1 MFTVVTHRG
10 QETFQVPIMGYVNS
24 IAYVQRE
31 IDNILRHVR
40 DWARAYVDDIICG
53 AKSLDNLLAKLRT
66 LFKIFVAYNI
76 SIKPTKTFLN
86 YPDVG
91 LLGQQVNSLGL
102 ITAKE
107 KLNAI
112 SLLHYPDTLGALEY
126 YLGLTDYLWSY
137 IHYYAQLVEPLQ
149 SLKTS
154 LLKAAPLSGQQRRV
168 YASKTKLPPAT
179 PRLLAS
185 FEGIQAALAKPI
197 TLAHHD
203 PDKILWID
211 LDASKEFGF
220 DAVIFHTNEENEL
233 TEGTWPLRTSIRP
246 LIFLS
251 RLLSPAESHYWPTKL
266 EIVGFVWVLKK
277 VRHLVESAR
286 AKVIVQTDHS
296 AIRDIVQQSSITS
309 TTSAMQINVRLV
321 RASQFLRQF
330 RLVVRNKPG
339 KEHIVLDT
347 LSRLASANTNL
358 PSEDP
363 NYSELDA
370 LFTYNITLIDIHPDI
385 VKRIV
390 KGYKA
395 DNWWAKIWR
404 QIDEND
410 KLGPDR
416 ALLPFVKGNTP
427 PTDADPYFTPRPEP
441 LLQTISPLQELP
453 NAADPLP
460 LTTSSTDTPSL
471 PAHPRLLQSQD
482 ALVQRAPRYSKADLL
497 YQVDRTTG
505 VHRLAI
511 PPTVSTEVIT
521 IAHGEGHPRFSRC
534 YEIISRSWYIRGLTK
549 LLRTFIR
556 HCPQCL
562 ASQTR
567 RHLPYGSLQPI

>member
-1 MFTVVTHRG
+1 MTVPLRDNWQSRLASIKPKIYSLGEESKKFVDKTFDELQRQGRLVYTKTHTPFSCSVFVVWKPGADGKKKSWVVVDIRRLNELVVSDAYPLPLQADIIANVQGCTHLAVLDAALFFYQVLLYTEYRFMFTVVTHRG
-10 QETFQVPIMGYVNS
+10 QKTFQVPIMGYVNS

-31 IDNILRHVR
+31 INNILRHVR
-40 DWARAYVDDIICG
+40 NWARAYVDDIICR
-53 AKSLDNLLAKLRT
+53 AKSLDDLFSKLCT
-66 LFKIFVAYNI
+66 LFEIFVVYNI

-91 LLGQQVNSLGL
+91 LLGLEVNSLGL
-102 ITAKE
+102 TTAKE

-126 YLGLTDYLWSY
+126 YLGLIGYLWSY
-137 IHYYAQLVEPLQ
+137 IHYYAQLAEPLQ

-154 LLKAAPLSGQQRRV
+154 LLKVALLSGQQCRA

-179 PRLLAS
+179 PQQLAS

-197 TLAHHD
+197 TLAYHD

-211 LDASKEFGF
+211 LDSSKEFRFG
-220 DAVIFHTNEENEL
+220 AVIFHTDEENKL
-233 TEGTWPLRTSIRP
+233 TEGTWPLKTSIHP

-251 RLLSPAESHYWPTKL
+251 RLLSPAESHYWPTEL
-266 EIVGFVWVLKK
+266 EIAGFIWVIKK

-286 AKVIVQTDHS
+286 AKVIIQTDHS
-296 AIRDIVQQSSITS
+296 AIRDIVQQSLITS
-309 TTSAMQINVRLV
+309 TTSAMQMNVRLV

-330 RLVVRNKPG
+330 RLVVCHKPG
-339 KEHIVLDT
+339 KEHIVPDA

-370 LFTYNITLIDIHPDI
+370 LFTYNTTLIDIHPDL

-404 QIDEND
+404 QMEEND
-410 KLGPDR
+410 KLGPD
-416 ALLPFVKGNTP
+416 
-427 PTDADPYFTPRPEP
+427 
-441 LLQTISPLQELP
+441 
-453 NAADPLP
+453 
-460 LTTSSTDTPSL
+460 
-471 PAHPRLLQSQD
+471 
-482 ALVQRAPRYSKADLL
+482 
-497 YQVDRTTG
+497 
-505 VHRLAI
+505 
-511 PPTVSTEVIT
+511 
-521 IAHGEGHPRFSRC
+521 
-534 YEIISRSWYIRGLTK
+534 
-549 LLRTFIR
+549 
-556 HCPQCL
+556 
-562 ASQTR
+562 
-567 RHLPYGSLQPI
+567 